1 MAAGNFVFPDKAVHG
16 MLKANSLLSAT
27 AANYRI
33 ALLASGYTPDP
44 TTMEVLADVT
54 NELANGDGYTTG
66 GGSLADVLV
75 TRSGGT
81 IKFDATDYVWTASG
95 AGIPAW
101 RTALV
106 YYLGS
111 LNSLT
116 NPIVG
121 YFFGVSGG
129 ASDVP
134 LTTAGNTLTVQ
145 FNASG
150 ILTAAQA

>member
-1 MAAGNFVFPDKAVHG
+1 MAAGAFVFPDKAIHG
-16 MLKANSLLSAT
+16 MFKSSGLLSAT
-27 AANYRI
+27 AANFRL
-33 ALLASGYTPDP
+33 ALLASAYTPAP

-54 NELANGDGYTTG
+54 NELANGDGYATG
-66 GGSLADVLV
+66 GGSLANVAL
-75 TRSGGT
+75 TRTGGT
-81 IKFDATDYVWTASG
+81 LKFTCDAYVWTASG

-101 RTALV
+101 RTGLV

-134 LTTAGNTLTVQ
+134 LTTAGNTLTVTP
-145 FNASG
+145 NASG
-150 ILTAAQA
+150 ILTAAQV